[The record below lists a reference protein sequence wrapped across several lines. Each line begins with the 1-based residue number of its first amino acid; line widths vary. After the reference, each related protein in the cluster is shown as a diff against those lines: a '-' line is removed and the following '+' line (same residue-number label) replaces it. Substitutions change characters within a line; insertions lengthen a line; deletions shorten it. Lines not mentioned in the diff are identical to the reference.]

1 MKIIQEYN
9 RSELIKQQLSKL
21 SSNQIGVEIGTF
33 KGDFSK
39 EILENT
45 SLKLYMVDVWR
56 PLGDEYEDA
65 SNHTLHQTAYA
76 DTMDNIK
83 GYEDRAVMIRS
94 NSKQAVELFNDE
106 SLDFV
111 FIDAN
116 HAYDF
121 VKEDIKL
128 WYPKVKKGGIFAGHD
143 YMDLDWYRDSH
154 FLPNGKDKHI
164 YTNTFDGRLLY
175 NGVFGVNPA
184 VAEFCKEMNY
194 DFNVTKEWFGTWW
207 LIK

>member
-1 MKIIQEYN
+1 MKTIQDYP
-9 RSELIKQQLSKL
+9 RSEFVKQYLSKL
-21 SSNQIGVEIGTF
+21 TSKQIGVEVGTF
-33 KGDFSK
+33 QGDFSK

-56 PLGDEYEDA
+56 SLGNEYNDA
-65 SNHTLHQTAYA
+65 SNHKYYQTAYA
-76 DTMDNIK
+76 DTMNNIK

-94 NSKQAVELFNDE
+94 NSRQAVELFNDE

-121 VKEDIKL
+121 VKEDIEL

-143 YMDLDWYRDSH
+143 YMDLEWYQDLH
-154 FLPNGKDKHI
+154 FLPNGKDKYI
-164 YTNTFDGRLLY
+164 YTNTFDGNYIY
-175 NGVFGVNPA
+175 NGIFGVNPA
-184 VAEFCKEMNY
+184 VDEFCKQMGYN
-194 DFNVTKEWFGTWW
+194 FNVTKEWFGTWW
-207 LIK
+207 LTK

>member
-1 MKIIQEYN
+1 MKTIQDYP
-9 RSELIKQQLSKL
+9 RSEFVKQYLSKL
-21 SSNQIGVEIGTF
+21 TSKQIGVEVGTF
-33 KGDFSK
+33 QGDFSK

-56 PLGDEYEDA
+56 SLGNEYNDA
-65 SNHTLHQTAYA
+65 SNHKYYQTAYA
-76 DTMDNIK
+76 DTMNNIK

-94 NSKQAVELFNDE
+94 NSRQAVELFNDE

-121 VKEDIKL
+121 VKEDIEL

-143 YMDLDWYRDSH
+143 YMDLEWYQDPH
-154 FLPNGKDKHI
+154 FLPNGKDKYI
-164 YTNTFDGRLLY
+164 YTNTFDGNYIY
-175 NGVFGVNPA
+175 NGIFGVNPA
-184 VAEFCKEMNY
+184 VDEFCKQMGYN
-194 DFNVTKEWFGTWW
+194 FNVTKEWFGTWW
-207 LIK
+207 LTK